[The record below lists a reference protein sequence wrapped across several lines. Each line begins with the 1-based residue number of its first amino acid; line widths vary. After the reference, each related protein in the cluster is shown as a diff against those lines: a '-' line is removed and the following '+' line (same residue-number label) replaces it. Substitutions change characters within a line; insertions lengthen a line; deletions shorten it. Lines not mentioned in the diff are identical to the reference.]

1 MRVLHFSDIHVSTTL
16 AGVPLREFV
25 GKRFIGLGNLAV
37 RRGKKF
43 EKAAYK
49 VSRLA
54 EFMHKVNADVALC
67 TGDYT
72 ALGTE
77 PELENAR
84 RVIEPFLSAPSGFV
98 TVPGNHD
105 LYLPDALADGRFER
119 HFGDLLVSDLPEY
132 RRDGQWPTARL
143 IGTGLALV
151 CVNSARPNPQPWLS
165 SGLVPQAQLEGLSAI
180 LSDER
185 MTDRFVIVA
194 THYAPR
200 LANGRPDH
208 PRHGLDNADD
218 FLSVCGK
225 IKRGLVAH
233 GHVHRC
239 YQVRVP
245 DLEIPLFGAGSATH
259 EGHEGIWVY
268 DIDGDSPTAVPGH
281 WTGQDYALIESE
293 RRSITN
299 GSST

>member
-1 MRVLHFSDIHVSTTL
+1 VRVLHFSDIHVSTSL
-16 AGVPLREFV
+16 SGVPIREFV
-25 GKRFIGLGNLAV
+25 GKRIIGLGNLTV

-43 EKAAYK
+43 EQAAHK
-49 VSRLA
+49 VRMLA
-54 EFMHKVNADVALC
+54 DFMHQVRADVALC

-84 RVIEPFLSAPSGFV
+84 RVIEPFLAAPSGFV

-132 RRDGQWPTARL
+132 RRDGQWPTVRL
-143 IGTGLALV
+143 IGEGLAVV

-165 SGLVPQAQLEGLSAI
+165 SGFVPEAQLQGLSDI
-180 LSDER
+180 VEDPRVSG
-185 MTDRFVIVA
+185 RFVIVA

-200 LANGRPDH
+200 LANGQPDH
-208 PRHGLDNADD
+208 ARHGLDNAND
-218 FLSVCGK
+218 FLAACSG
-225 IKRGLVAH
+225 IQRGLVAH

-239 YQVRVP
+239 YEVRVP
-245 DLEIPLFGAGSATH
+245 EVQIPLFGAGSATH
-259 EGHEGIWVY
+259 QGHEGIWVY
-268 DIDGDSPTAVPGH
+268 DIAEGEATAVPGS
-281 WTGQDYALIESE
+281 WTGESYALLESE
-293 RRSITN
+293 RRAIFTD
-299 GSST
+299 